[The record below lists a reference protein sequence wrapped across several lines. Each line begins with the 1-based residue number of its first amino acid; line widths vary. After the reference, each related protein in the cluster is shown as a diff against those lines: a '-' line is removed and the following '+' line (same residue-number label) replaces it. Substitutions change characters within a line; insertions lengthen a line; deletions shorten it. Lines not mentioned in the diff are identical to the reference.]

1 MSDDADLVTCL
12 DAVQECYLL
21 ADSARDGISSLTE
34 NREALRLFASIGDP
48 DLREAV
54 LSLLRVLAWPADA
67 IASSAPSAPTRP
79 AANRPA

>member
-21 ADSARDGISSLTE
+21 ADSARCGISSLTE
-34 NREALRLFASIGDP
+34 NREALRLFADP
-48 DLREAV
+48 NLREAV